1 MGTDNVN
8 IKSAVLPEF
17 AGVELGDARL
27 SRRLEEIV
35 PVLEAQPDASFPDAF
50 EDTAELEGFY
60 RFVENQKVNFG
71 KLLAGHVRETV
82 TRAAAHDVVLS
93 VHDTTEFDFSGG
105 KERKGLGRLR
115 QSGHGFLGHFSLA
128 VTADGTRE
136 ALGILAVH
144 PWARTKKSPTA
155 QLKAKEI
162 TYEESRKLPREQ
174 DRWSNSVGRVER
186 LLDGQTSVI
195 HVMDSEADDYAGM
208 ARMID
213 KSRRFVLRL
222 CYDRVLDP
230 SAEGEARRIKELIE
244 SAPIV
249 CTRTV
254 KLSRRDRLPGGGRSR
269 TCERQEREAT
279 LAISAGKVVVRRP
292 ANIEEELPETL
303 ELKVVHVWELDPP
316 ADVEPVEWHLLTTE
330 PIDTEEE
337 ILKVVD
343 YYRCRWLVE
352 EYFKALKTGCSY
364 ETRQLESYHTLL
376 NGLALFIPVAWNI
389 LRLRTLSRSQPELP
403 AEHVLTETQ
412 IEVLQCR
419 YPKLMPEQPTVQDAL
434 LAVARLGGHLRRNG
448 QPGWLVLIR
457 GYKRLVVLEE
467 GVKLARQSTAT
478 VPSDRHSQPAN
489 CL

>member
-1 MGTDNVN
+1 MKTEKMN

-17 AGVELGDARL
+17 AGGKLGDARL
-27 SRRLEEIV
+27 SRRLEKLV

-50 EDTAELEGFY
+50 EDTAELEAFY
-60 RFVENQKVNFG
+60 RFVENPNVSFSKV
-71 KLLAGHVRETV
+71 LAGHVRETV
-82 TRAAAHDVVLS
+82 IRAAAHDVVLS

-136 ALGILAVH
+136 ALGVVAVH
-144 PWARTKKSPTA
+144 PWARTKESPTA
-155 QLKAKEI
+155 QRKAKEI
-162 TYEESRKLPREQ
+162 TYEESRKLPTEQ

-186 LLDGQTSVI
+186 LLESKTSVI
-195 HVMDSEADDYAGM
+195 HVMDSEADDYTGI
-208 ARMID
+208 ARMVNKD
-213 KSRRFVLRL
+213 RRFVIRL
-222 CYDRVLDP
+222 GYDRLLDP
-230 SAEGEARRIKELIE
+230 SAEGEAKRIKEAIAG
-244 SAPIV
+244 APIV
-249 CTRTV
+249 CSRTV
-254 KLSRRDRLPGGGRSR
+254 KLSRRGRLPGGGKSR
-269 TCERQEREAT
+269 TRERDEREAT
-279 LAISAGKVVVRRP
+279 LAVSAGKVVVRRP
-292 ANIEEELPETL
+292 TNIVEEDLLETL
-303 ELKVVHVWELDPP
+303 ELNVVHVWELDPP

-352 EYFKALKTGCSY
+352 EYFKALKTGCAY
-364 ETRQLESYHTLL
+364 EQRQLESYHTLL
-376 NGLALFIPVAWNI
+376 NGLAMLIPVAWNI

-403 AEHVLTETQ
+403 AEHVLTKTQ
-412 IEVLQCR
+412 VEVLQCR

-434 LAVARLGGHLRRNG
+434 LTVARLGGHLRRNG

-457 GYKRLVVLEE
+457 GYKHLLVLEE

-478 VPSDRHSQPAN
+478 LRSERHSQPAH
-489 CL
+489 